1 MVNNTTKPEQLTC
14 IVHDLVIIQCLKS
27 ACVAMSGKR
36 WTSDLN
42 WFAPT
47 GRHTTLRHIRCALL
61 INGPNKLNLL
71 SGY

>member
-27 ACVAMSGKR
+27 ASVAMSGKH

-42 WFAPT
+42 GT
-47 GRHTTLRHIRCALL
+47 GSRSWLPHNFKTYTLCTVD
-61 INGPNKLNLL
+61 
-71 SGY
+71 

>member
-36 WTSDLN
+36 RTSDLN
-42 WFAPT
+42 VT
-47 GRHTTLRHIRCALL
+47 GLRQWPPHNFKTYTLCTVD
-61 INGPNKLNLL
+61 
-71 SGY
+71 

>member
-14 IVHDLVIIQCLKS
+14 IFYDLVIIECLKS

-42 WFAPT
+42 VT
-47 GRHTTLRHIRCALL
+47 GLRPLAATQL
-61 INGPNKLNLL
+61 
-71 SGY
+71 

>member
-36 WTSDLN
+36 RTSDLSVTVHAHWPPHN
-42 WFAPT
+42 FKT
-47 GRHTTLRHIRCALL
+47 YMLCTVD
-61 INGPNKLNLL
+61 
-71 SGY
+71 